1 MEDQRIIKL
10 LWDRAENVIEV
21 LANKFGKRLMA
32 IAMNILGI
40 YQDAEESVN
49 DTYLAIWNTIPPK
62 KPEPL
67 AGYVYSTGRNISLN
81 RLKYIRAEKRDGR
94 YDVSIDE
101 LANCIPSAALEKT
114 VEARE
119 LGEAINRF
127 LGTIKTDNRTLFLR
141 RYWFGDDLMDIAKDL
156 NLRPNAASVRLG
168 RIRMQLREFL
178 IEEGY
183 ATILSARKIHN
194 IWMTIFRS

>member
-10 LWDRAENVIEV
+10 LRDRAESAIEA
-21 LANKFGKRLMA
+21 LARKFGKRLMS

-49 DTYLAIWNTIPPK
+49 DTYLAVWNTVPPNE
-62 KPEPL
+62 PDPL
-67 AGYVYSTGRNISLN
+67 AGYVYGVGRNVSLN
-81 RLKYIRAEKRDGR
+81 RLKYLTAEKRDGR

-101 LANCIPSAALEKT
+101 LANCIPAPALEET

-119 LGEAINRF
+119 LGAAINRF
-127 LGTIKTDNRTLFLR
+127 LGTISADNRALFLR
-141 RYWFGDDLMDIAKDL
+141 RYWFGDDVKTIAKDL

-178 IEEGY
+178 VKEGY
-183 ATILSARKIHN
+183 V
-194 IWMTIFRS
+194 

>member
-1 MEDQRIIKL
+1 MEDQRIIRL
-10 LWDRAENVIEV
+10 LRDRAEIAIEA
-21 LANKFGKRLMA
+21 LARKFGKRLMA

-49 DTYLAIWNTIPPK
+49 DTYLAVWNTVPPNE
-62 KPEPL
+62 PDPL
-67 AGYVYSTGRNISLN
+67 AGYVYATGRNVSLN
-81 RLKYIRAEKRDGR
+81 RLKYLTAEKRDGR

-101 LANCIPSAALEKT
+101 LANCIPAPALEET

-119 LGEAINRF
+119 LGAAINRF
-127 LGTIKTDNRTLFLR
+127 LGTISADNRALFLR
-141 RYWFGDDLMDIAKDL
+141 RYWFGDDVKAIAKDL

-178 IEEGY
+178 IKEGY
-183 ATILSARKIHN
+183 V
-194 IWMTIFRS
+194 